1 MFKSIFQSIK
11 PIIINGATRSGVS
24 VSSNTPATSITIYHN
39 TNSLLSHNL
48 LSKLSSYSVLPCT
61 VHRFK
66 DSHQTITS
74 YTTEKPLPS
83 SADYSQSPIAK
94 FEVDVKF
101 NQGLCKD
108 DYDFIMNECVDIHPD
123 NQSIMLQMLYGINT
137 DKRKLIKS
145 FDLHDELYN
154 NFDRVSQLSR
164 DNFPLIIDYNN
175 KLIANDEASFDRIM
189 VNYLS
194 CGIQNASKVNLGSST
209 SGSRG
214 NNNTLF
220 SMATGGASTI
230 PAGELYHQNLIHPHV
245 AEFADLF

>member
-11 PIIINGATRSGVS
+11 PMIINGATRSGVT
-24 VSSNTPATSITIYHN
+24 VTATPATSITIYHN

-74 YTTEKPLPS
+74 YTTDKVS
-83 SADYSQSPIAK
+83 SSNGQAPIAK
-94 FEVDVKF
+94 FDVDVKF
-101 NQGLCKD
+101 NQGLSKT

-123 NQSIMLQMLYGINT
+123 NQSIMLQLLYGVSH

-145 FDLHDELYN
+145 FDLHDELYS

-164 DNFPLIIDYNN
+164 ENGPLIIDYNN

-194 CGIQNASKVNLGSST
+194 CGIQNVDKAGAGLGSN
-209 SGSRG
+209 GSS
-214 NNNTLF
+214 NNSANLNV
-220 SMATGGASTI
+220 SAASTI
-230 PAGELYHQNLIHPHV
+230 PAAELYHQNLIHPHV